1 MTSGGMTSG
10 GPAMD
15 ATVAEEATAS
25 TREKE
30 EAEEAFIERWRGVT
44 SGVGGGAWLRRY
56 AKNEG
61 GNDPNSKHGPMEHLH
76 SL

>member
-1 MTSGGMTSG
+1 MRSS
-10 GPAMD
+10 
-15 ATVAEEATAS
+15 
-25 TREKE
+25 
-30 EAEEAFIERWRGVT
+30 IERWRGVT